1 VFAVDLDRTL
11 IAEDKVLRPR
21 TRDTIARV
29 RATVTHVIIVTG
41 RMFRAVRPYLEQ
53 ARLDDPV
60 ICYQGALVADPV
72 SGEFLRHV
80 PIPLPAAR
88 EAMDAVVAAGFHLN
102 CYLDD
107 LLYVAEVTP
116 EARRYANFQH
126 LEIHAV
132 GDLRAWLDRDP
143 TKLVA
148 VGDPDAL
155 DELEAELAPRFAGRL
170 FISKSLPFFL
180 EFAHPDVSK
189 GSGLAFVADRLGF
202 RREGTVACG
211 DGEND
216 RELLDWAGFGVAV
229 ANAHED
235 VLGRADLVVPSVE
248 EEGAADLL
256 EAYLDSLP

>member
-1 VFAVDLDRTL
+1 
-11 IAEDKVLRPR
+11 
-21 TRDTIARV
+21 
-29 RATVTHVIIVTG
+29 
-41 RMFRAVRPYLEQ
+41 MFRAARPYLEQ
-53 ARLDDPV
+53 AGLDDLV
-60 ICYQGALVADPV
+60 VCYQGAVVADPTT
-72 SGEFLRHV
+72 GEWLLHV
-80 PIPLPAAR
+80 PVPLPEAR
-88 EAMDAVVAAGFHLN
+88 EAMDAVLEAGFHMN

-116 EARRYANFQH
+116 EARRYADFQQ

-132 GDLRAWLDRDP
+132 GDLRSWLDRDP

-148 VGDPDAL
+148 VGDPAAL
-155 DELEAELAPRFAGRL
+155 DELEAELKPRFEGRL

-202 RREGTVACG
+202 GSEETVACG

-229 ANAHED
+229 ANAHDD
-235 VLGRADLVVPSVE
+235 VLARADLVVPSVL
-248 EEGAADLL
+248 EEGAAALL
-256 EAYLDSLP
+256 GAYLDSLA

>member
-1 VFAVDLDRTL
+1 M
-11 IAEDKVLRPR
+11 LRPR
-21 TRDTIARV
+21 TQEALART
-29 RATVTHVIIVTG
+29 RATGTHVVIVTG

-53 ARLDDPV
+53 AGLDDLV
-60 ICYQGALVADPV
+60 VCYQGAVVAEPAT
-72 SGEFLRHV
+72 GEFLLHV
-80 PIPLPAAR
+80 PIPLAAAR

-116 EARRYANFQH
+116 DARRYADFQH

-155 DELEAELAPRFAGRL
+155 EELEAELEPRFAGRL
-170 FISKSLPFFL
+170 FISKSLPYFL

-202 RREGTVACG
+202 RAEETVACG

-235 VLGRADLVVPSVE
+235 VLARADLVVPSVQ

-256 EAYLDSLP
+256 GAYLDSIR

>member
-1 VFAVDLDRTL
+1 
-11 IAEDKVLRPR
+11 
-21 TRDTIARV
+21 
-29 RATVTHVIIVTG
+29 
-41 RMFRAVRPYLEQ
+41 MFRAVRPYLEQ
-53 ARLDDPV
+53 AGLDDLV
-60 ICYQGALVADPV
+60 VCYQGAVVADPT
-72 SGEFLRHV
+72 SSEWLLHV
-80 PIPLPAAR
+80 PIPLAEAR
-88 EAMDAVVAAGFHLN
+88 EAMDAVTAAGFHLN
-102 CYLDD
+102 CYVDD
-107 LLYVAEVTP
+107 LLYVAEVTS
-116 EARRYANFQH
+116 EARRYAEFQQ

-132 GDLRAWLDRDP
+132 GELRAWLDRDP

-155 DELEAELAPRFAGRL
+155 DVLEAELKPRFEGRL
-170 FISKSLPFFL
+170 FISKSLPYFL

-202 RREGTVACG
+202 GAAETVACG

-235 VLGRADLVVPSVE
+235 VLERADLVIPSVQE
-248 EEGAADLL
+248 DGVAALL